1 MEHFTLRH
9 VPRRPSPH
17 GACKQTSPGRMVS
30 ALFLALPSQSGY
42 RDIPE
47 TVSFPWTR
55 TRFCYPGSLRGN
67 RPSQP
72 GLDYARP
79 RTFDAVCYKECN
91 TAERCVSQL
100 KQFRAVTT
108 CYDKHEP
115 PTREP
120 SMKPRS
126 GLDYPDQADPGPEE

>member
-47 TVSFPWTR
+47 LSAFLGLG
-55 TRFCYPGSLRGN
+55 PGSAIRAVFAGTA
-67 RPSQP
+67 RPQP

-79 RTFDAVCYKECN
+79 RTFDAVRYKECN

-126 GLDYPDQADPGPEE
+126 GFGLSGPGRPGP

>member
-1 MEHFTLRH
+1 
-9 VPRRPSPH
+9 
-17 GACKQTSPGRMVS
+17 MVS

-42 RDIPE
+42 RDIPAVFAG
-47 TVSFPWTR
+47 TA
-55 TRFCYPGSLRGN
+55 
-67 RPSQP
+67 RPQP

>member
-1 MEHFTLRH
+1 MPCFWRC
-9 VPRRPSPH
+9 PH
-17 GACKQTSPGRMVS
+17 N
-30 ALFLALPSQSGY
+30 
-42 RDIPE
+42 RDIE
-47 TVSFPWTR
+47 TFRKLSAFLGLG
-55 TRFCYPGSLRGN
+55 PGYAIRAVFAGTA
-67 RPSQP
+67 RPQP